1 MTSMRSEL
9 RPLLHL
15 AIPVILAELGWML
28 MGVVDTIMVGRL
40 GAEAIGAVAIGS
52 IIFNTVGLISIG
64 LLLGLDTLISQAFG
78 AGDLE
83 DAGHSL
89 RQGFWLSLFCAP
101 VLLGA
106 MWLMV
111 PLMGLWGLDPAVYE
125 LAKPFTY
132 VLALSV
138 FPISLY
144 TVQRRYLQ
152 SLHMVRPVT
161 LALLSANL
169 VNLFLNWMLIYGNW
183 GAPRLGVTGSA
194 WATVGARIY
203 LGLFLVLFLL
213 RKDSSLFRWDS
224 PDWARI
230 GLLFRLGLPAAGH
243 IFLEIAVFGAATA
256 LAGRFPAV
264 ALAAHEV
271 TLNHAALAYMVP
283 LGISSAAAVRVGNAI
298 GAGNRASA
306 QVAGNTAI
314 LAGAGFMAASAAA
327 MFLFPQAILKV
338 YTVDERVISYA
349 VPLLFWAAAFQ
360 LFDGIQ
366 VVATGAL
373 RGRGDTH
380 APFLAGLFGYWV
392 LGLPSGAWLC
402 FWGGYGVA
410 GLWMGLS
417 LGLAVVAALLLYRWL
432 RYAS

>member
-1 MTSMRSEL
+1 MRSEL
-9 RPLLHL
+9 RPLLQL

-28 MGVVDTIMVGRL
+28 MGVIDTIMVGRL

-111 PLMGLWGLDPAVYE
+111 PLMSLWGLDPAVYQ

-161 LALLSANL
+161 VALLSANL
-169 VNLFLNWMLIYGNW
+169 VNLLLNWILIYGNL

-203 LGLFLVLFLL
+203 LGLFLVVVLI
-213 RKDSSLFRWDS
+213 RKDASLFRWDS
-224 PDWARI
+224 PDWDRI

-243 IFLEIAVFGAATA
+243 IFA
-256 LAGRFPAV
+256 
-264 ALAAHEV
+264 
-271 TLNHAALAYMVP
+271 
-283 LGISSAAAVRVGNAI
+283 
-298 GAGNRASA
+298 A

-314 LAGAGFMAASAAA
+314 LAGAGFMAASAVA
-327 MFLFPQAILKV
+327 MFLFPQAILRV
-338 YTVDERVISYA
+338 YTVDERVVAYA
-349 VPLLFWAAAFQ
+349 VPLFFWAAAFQ

-392 LGLPSGAWLC
+392 IGLPVGGWLC
-402 FWGGYGVA
+402 FWGGFGVA

-417 LGLAVVAALLLYRWL
+417 LGLMVVSALLLYRWL